1 MNYYNLK
8 SFFKNAC
15 YILNI
20 TVKKLNQ
27 VYLHIL
33 FSYSLTH
40 LVLVRNVRNWGS
52 GPVLAAGLPFRC
64 DADQPGDGAP
74 HDGAHAPHWIW
85 GMSK

>member
-20 TVKKLNQ
+20 TVKKFNQ

-40 LVLVRNVRNWGS
+40 LVLVRNVRN
-52 GPVLAAGLPFRC
+52 
-64 DADQPGDGAP
+64 
-74 HDGAHAPHWIW
+74 
-85 GMSK
+85 